1 MDFPRVV
8 IVNSDAFNSY
18 TGGGITLSNLFRG
31 WPKTM
36 IASAHTESFDLDK
49 TICEKYYRLGREE
62 LRFSWPASKI
72 INRIWGWQPGKINAM
87 LLAGKKRNAIIEN
100 RKGEFLL
107 SVYKLISE
115 DGLQHNAVIS
125 EQLRFWVQ
133 AFQPDIVYAQ
143 LGSLGFMR
151 LVQSLV
157 DFTGAKLVV
166 HMMDD
171 WPSVRYRRGILSGI
185 YRRQMEKELNL
196 VFRRAAMCM
205 GISPTMCEHYEQ
217 RYGREFLSYSNA
229 LDTATWMRLAKNDW
243 QIKGPI
249 KILYS
254 GAILAEAQLSSLVDI
269 CQAVEALN
277 QNGIAVVFEIHS
289 PLLFVDAHRGAL
301 DIYPNV
307 NLMSPLDDATIART
321 LAEADI
327 LVLPVNFDLHTRRYV
342 RYSNPTKLPAYM
354 ISGTS
359 ILAYGPQG
367 VDQIDRA
374 KMDGWGYVVC
384 EQGVEN
390 VVGAVQVLAQDKDL
404 RQKIGRKAQQIAQ
417 RDHDAAKVR
426 DEFHNSLILAAQK

>member
-1 MDFPRVV
+1 
-8 IVNSDAFNSY
+8 
-18 TGGGITLSNLFRG
+18 
-31 WPKTM
+31 
-36 IASAHTESFDLDK
+36 
-49 TICEKYYRLGREE
+49 
-62 LRFSWPASKI
+62 
-72 INRIWGWQPGKINAM
+72 
-87 LLAGKKRNAIIEN
+87 
-100 RKGEFLL
+100 
-107 SVYKLISE
+107 
-115 DGLQHNAVIS
+115 
-125 EQLRFWVQ
+125 
-133 AFQPDIVYAQ
+133 
-143 LGSLGFMR
+143 
-151 LVQSLV
+151 
-157 DFTGAKLVV
+157 
-166 HMMDD
+166 
-171 WPSVRYRRGILSGI
+171 
-185 YRRQMEKELNL
+185 MEKELNL